1 LNVFVNLLGVT
12 VQRSARDRLLD
23 AAVQAAAVHGLAK
36 LSVGDVARVAG
47 LSRQTLYKYFPSKE
61 ALVAEAVAREADTM
75 IAAVTAA
82 ADAHDDPRDA
92 LEAAIVTTLRLTRAH
107 PLLDRLIQ
115 TEPEA
120 LLPLLVSGE
129 GAVMATVRAAVE
141 QIVGRKVP
149 DLSPDQLRQCADLL
163 TRVLVSY
170 GVSPP
175 DQTPEQVASFMA
187 DLVSYGLVTPSL
199 LAPT

>member
-1 LNVFVNLLGVT
+1 M
-12 VQRSARDRLLD
+12 QR
-23 AAVQAAAVHGLAK
+23 
-36 LSVGDVARVAG
+36 
-47 LSRQTLYKYFPSKE
+47 KYFPSKE